1 MSGLWNGEGLI
12 PCFRAISCS
21 HNACL
26 LPFFTLY
33 HYFMKWLPF
42 FFLGCCIAFGEEI
55 RGGVINVID
64 GDTIVV
70 LEKTP
75 EEKIVHKVRLEGI
88 DAPERG
94 QDGYDGAKHYL
105 EKLIWGETVTVRYIG
120 RDRYGRILGLVVY
133 GTASVDEE
141 MVRDGWAW
149 RYKHSTSRKLA
160 SHESEARAGK
170 KGLWS
175 EPSPI
180 PPWEWKAEKR
190 KEDGTKKRDK

>member
-1 MSGLWNGEGLI
+1 
-12 PCFRAISCS
+12 
-21 HNACL
+21 
-26 LPFFTLY
+26 
-33 HYFMKWLPF
+33 MKWLPF
-42 FFLGCCIAFGEEI
+42 FFLGSCIAFGEEI
-55 RGGVINVID
+55 RGVVINVID

-141 MVRDGWAW
+141 MVREGWAW

-170 KGLWS
+170 K
-175 EPSPI
+175 
-180 PPWEWKAEKR
+180 
-190 KEDGTKKRDK
+190 